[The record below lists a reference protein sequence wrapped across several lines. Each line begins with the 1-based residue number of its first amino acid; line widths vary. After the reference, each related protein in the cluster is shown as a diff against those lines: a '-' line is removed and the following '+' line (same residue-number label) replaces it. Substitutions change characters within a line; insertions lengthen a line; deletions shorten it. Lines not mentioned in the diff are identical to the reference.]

1 MSPQVEQAE
10 PTDGP
15 TRAEQDLGL
24 RAILAADGKT
34 SATDV
39 LLHSAVRELRHL
51 RVDFRND
58 MTQFRTEL
66 RADLRM
72 WLVAL
77 VILAALGITVSAG
90 VVGIGLSL
98 RAGPAELRTT
108 VNIDDDNN
116 ANTAARP

>member
-1 MSPQVEQAE
+1 MGV
-10 PTDGP
+10 G
-15 TRAEQDLGL
+15 AEQDLGL